1 LNNFNQPYALD
12 PHDHYTLPPNFCHIT
27 PTYSLPQSNYPLLPT
42 HLNIYKIL
50 PEEKMGFP
58 ILIPNIEFPNLKE
71 IFRFIS
77 SKGLDIF
84 KLFRKINDVIAFIRK
99 DYPVSGA
106 TLDILEDAEVPDW
119 KELVLTIYLRASV
132 DEILELWDR
141 LYDDVEIDNVV
152 ISLLP
157 APEP

>member
-1 LNNFNQPYALD
+1 
-12 PHDHYTLPPNFCHIT
+12 
-27 PTYSLPQSNYPLLPT
+27 LLPT

-58 ILIPNIEFPNLKE
+58 ILISNIEFPNLKE
-71 IFRFIS
+71 LFRFIS
-77 SKGLDIF
+77 SKGLDLF
-84 KLFRKINDVIAFIRK
+84 ELFRKINDVIAFIRK

-132 DEILELWDR
+132 GEILELWDR

>member
-1 LNNFNQPYALD
+1 
-12 PHDHYTLPPNFCHIT
+12 
-27 PTYSLPQSNYPLLPT
+27 
-42 HLNIYKIL
+42 
-50 PEEKMGFP
+50 MGFP
-58 ILIPNIEFPNLKE
+58 ILISNIEFPNLKE
-71 IFRFIS
+71 LFRFIS
-77 SKGLDIF
+77 SKGLDLF
-84 KLFRKINDVIAFIRK
+84 ELFRKINDVIAFIRK
-99 DYPVSGA
+99 DYSVSGA
-106 TLDILEDAEVPDW
+106 TLDIVEDAEVPDW

>member
-1 LNNFNQPYALD
+1 
-12 PHDHYTLPPNFCHIT
+12 
-27 PTYSLPQSNYPLLPT
+27 LLPT

-58 ILIPNIEFPNLKE
+58 ILISNIEFPNLKE
-71 IFRFIS
+71 LFRFIS
-77 SKGLDIF
+77 SKGLDLF
-84 KLFRKINDVIAFIRK
+84 ELFRKINDVIAFIRK
-99 DYPVSGA
+99 EYPVSGA

>member
-1 LNNFNQPYALD
+1 LNNLNQPYALD

-27 PTYSLPQSNYPLLPT
+27 PTYSLPQSNYPLPLT
-42 HLNIYKIL
+42 NLNVYKSL
-50 PEEKMGFP
+50 HEEKMGSL
-58 ILIPNIEFPNLKE
+58 ISIPNIGFPNLKE
-71 IFRFIS
+71 LLRFII
-77 SKGLDIF
+77 SKGLDPF
-84 KLFRKINDVIAFIRK
+84 ELFRKIEGVIAFIRK
-99 DYPVSGA
+99 DYSVSGA
-106 TLDILEDAEVPDW
+106 TLDIVEDAEVPDW

-141 LYDDVEIDNVV
+141 LYDNVKIDNVV

>member
-1 LNNFNQPYALD
+1 
-12 PHDHYTLPPNFCHIT
+12 
-27 PTYSLPQSNYPLLPT
+27 LLPT

-58 ILIPNIEFPNLKE
+58 ILISNIEFPNLKE
-71 IFRFIS
+71 LFRFIS
-77 SKGLDIF
+77 SKGLDLF
-84 KLFRKINDVIAFIRK
+84 ELFRKINDVIAFIRK

>member
-1 LNNFNQPYALD
+1 
-12 PHDHYTLPPNFCHIT
+12 
-27 PTYSLPQSNYPLLPT
+27 LLPT

-58 ILIPNIEFPNLKE
+58 ILISNIEFPNLKE
-71 IFRFIS
+71 LFRFIS
-77 SKGLDIF
+77 SKGLDLF
-84 KLFRKINDVIAFIRK
+84 ELFRKMNDVIAFIRK
-99 DYPVSGA
+99 EYPVSGA

>member
-1 LNNFNQPYALD
+1 
-12 PHDHYTLPPNFCHIT
+12 
-27 PTYSLPQSNYPLLPT
+27 
-42 HLNIYKIL
+42 
-50 PEEKMGFP
+50 MGFP

-71 IFRFIS
+71 LFRFIS

-84 KLFRKINDVIAFIRK
+84 ELFRKINDVIAFIRK
-99 DYPVSGA
+99 DYPVFGA
-106 TLDILEDAEVPDW
+106 TLDILEDVEVPDW

>member
-1 LNNFNQPYALD
+1 MPP
-12 PHDHYTLPPNFCHIT
+12 PHIIDMRKKTLLFYNTHAH
-27 PTYSLPQSNYPLLPT
+27 TY
-42 HLNIYKIL
+42 
-50 PEEKMGFP
+50 
-58 ILIPNIEFPNLKE
+58 IEFPNLKE
-71 IFRFIS
+71 MFLFIS
-77 SKGLDIF
+77 SKGLDLF
-84 KLFRKINDVIAFIRK
+84 ELFRKINDVIAFIRK
-99 DYPVSGA
+99 EYPVSGA

-119 KELVLTIYLRASV
+119 KELVLTMYLRASV

>member
-1 LNNFNQPYALD
+1 MPP
-12 PHDHYTLPPNFCHIT
+12 PHTTGMRKKTLLFYNTHAH
-27 PTYSLPQSNYPLLPT
+27 TY
-42 HLNIYKIL
+42 
-50 PEEKMGFP
+50 
-58 ILIPNIEFPNLKE
+58 IEFPNLKE
-71 IFRFIS
+71 MFRFIC
-77 SKGLDIF
+77 SKGLDLF
-84 KLFRKINDVIAFIRK
+84 ELFRKINDVIAFVRK
-99 DYPVSGA
+99 DYPISGA

-119 KELVLTIYLRASV
+119 KELFLTIYLSASV

>member
-1 LNNFNQPYALD
+1 
-12 PHDHYTLPPNFCHIT
+12 
-27 PTYSLPQSNYPLLPT
+27 LLPT

-58 ILIPNIEFPNLKE
+58 ILISNIEFPNLKE
-71 IFRFIS
+71 LFRFIS

-84 KLFRKINDVIAFIRK
+84 ELFRKINDVIAFIRK

>member
-1 LNNFNQPYALD
+1 
-12 PHDHYTLPPNFCHIT
+12 
-27 PTYSLPQSNYPLLPT
+27 LLPT

-58 ILIPNIEFPNLKE
+58 ILISDIEFPNLKE
-71 IFRFIS
+71 LFRFIS

-84 KLFRKINDVIAFIRK
+84 ELFRKINDVIAFIRK

-157 APEP
+157 TPEP

>member
-1 LNNFNQPYALD
+1 
-12 PHDHYTLPPNFCHIT
+12 
-27 PTYSLPQSNYPLLPT
+27 LLPS

-58 ILIPNIEFPNLKE
+58 ILISNIEFPNLKE
-71 IFRFIS
+71 LFRFIS
-77 SKGLDIF
+77 SKGLDLF
-84 KLFRKINDVIAFIRK
+84 ELFRKINDVIAFIRK